1 MAVLKKDETGGDKKH
16 SYKYNNRLTVS
27 YSNNMYLR
35 IRNLSARM
43 GIKIHDFQ
51 RAAVAYY
58 VPIAEMEIE
67 SAARLNKGLKSERTA
82 NNENE

>member
-1 MAVLKKDETGGDKKH
+1 MAVLKNNETGSDKKH

-35 IRNLSARM
+35 IRNLSAKM

-51 RAAVAYY
+51 RAAIAHYIPV
-58 VPIAEMEIE
+58 AEMEIE
-67 SAARLNKGLKSERTA
+67 TSARLNRVAKNERGE

>member
-1 MAVLKKDETGGDKKH
+1 MAVLKKDETRGDKKH

-51 RAAVAYY
+51 RAAIAYY
-58 VPIAEMEIE
+58 VPIAEMELE
-67 SAARLNKGLKSERTA
+67 ASRAQNGLKSERTE